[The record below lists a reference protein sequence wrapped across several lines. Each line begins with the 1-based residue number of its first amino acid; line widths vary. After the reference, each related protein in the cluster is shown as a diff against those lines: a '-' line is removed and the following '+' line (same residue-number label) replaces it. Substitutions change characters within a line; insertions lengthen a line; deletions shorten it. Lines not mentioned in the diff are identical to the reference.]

1 MTLSPHNL
9 ALGTFGTN
17 LSGAISATTVA
28 ENWSGSWQDN
38 LALAKLADAAGLDF
52 MMPVGRWRGY
62 GGSTDHNSRSFE
74 TLTWA
79 AGLLCA
85 TERLRVFGTV
95 HVPLFHPVLAAKQM
109 ATVDHIGGGRF
120 GLNIV
125 CGWYEDEFRMFGKKA
140 GDSSEARYD
149 EGDEWLE
156 IITRIWSEDAP
167 FDYDGRYFKLQAVKG
182 DPKPLQRP
190 RPPILNAGHSPRGR
204 QFAKQHADVMFFG
217 LDDVERS
224 AAEARKLKAELTASG
239 RDVGIY
245 TNSFIVCRPTR
256 KEAEEYYHWYSVENA
271 DEGSVETMLRGRG
284 YLNRGLPP
292 DAIARLRKRLA
303 GGNGGYP
310 FIGTPDEVVEEMRK
324 VHAIGVDGLALGFVN
339 GLKFL
344 PYIRDEVLPRLEKI
358 GLRGKANAA

>member
-1 MTLSPHNL
+1 M
-9 ALGTFGTN
+9 
-17 LSGAISATTVA
+17 V
-28 ENWSGSWQDN
+28 
-38 LALAKLADAAGLDF
+38 DAAGLDF

-62 GGSTDHNSRSFE
+62 GGKTDHNHKSFE

-85 TERLRVFGTV
+85 TQRIRVFGTV
-95 HVPLFHPVLAAKQM
+95 HVSLFHPVLAAKQM
-109 ATVDHIGGGRF
+109 ATVDHISRGRF

-125 CGWYEDEFRMFGKKA
+125 CGWYEDEFRMFGKTP
-140 GDSSEARYD
+140 GETSDARYD

-156 IITRIWSEDAP
+156 IIQRIWSEDAP
-167 FDYDGRYFKLQAVKG
+167 FDYEGRFFSLKGVKG
-182 DPKPLQRP
+182 DPKPLQRHL
-190 RPPILNAGHSPRGR
+190 PIINAGFSPRGR

-224 AAEARKLKAELTASG
+224 AAAARQLKAELTASG
-239 RDVGIY
+239 RNVGIF

-256 KEAEEYYHWYSVENA
+256 KEAEEYYHWYAVENA

-292 DAIARLRKRLA
+292 EAITRLRKRLA

-310 FIGTPDEVVEEMRK
+310 FIGTPDDVVEEMRK
-324 VHAIGVDGLALGFVN
+324 VQAIGVDGFAAQSQRALKAACGVAEI
-339 GLKFL
+339 GQ
-344 PYIRDEVLPRLEKI
+344 RKI
-358 GLRGKANAA
+358 SGTALRAVVQEIGRAHV